1 MTRPSSSSTPPS
13 WSFSMM
19 SRDRPQLDSDAAGV
33 EQAMLVAGEL
43 VRVGEEDDV
52 VGPLA
57 YEKGVLNRS
66 R

>member
-1 MTRPSSSSTPPS
+1 
-13 WSFSMM
+13 MM